1 MVSIYR
7 RNLGVKVA
15 PRLTRAERKELTRG
29 ELAEAA
35 RAVFLRRGFHAASL
49 DEIAEEAG
57 YTKGAVYSNFA
68 SKDELFL
75 GVLDA
80 HFERRVRR
88 YTDVALDEHTL
99 EDAYRAVA
107 RLMFDEDRCEPEWAP
122 LLLEFWAHAS
132 RRERL
137 RAAVVERRERFLDAI
152 AGLIE
157 ELVCRHGAQLAIPG
171 KEAARASGGLMR
183 GVGVEW
189 LLEPSTASRELFEEM
204 HLALMSGLT
213 RYPKRRRT

>member
-1 MVSIYR
+1 
-7 RNLGVKVA
+7 VA
-15 PRLTRAERKELTRG
+15 QRLARAERKERTKG
-29 ELAEAA
+29 EVVEAA
-35 RAVFLRRGFHAASL
+35 RTVFLRRGFHAASL

-80 HFERRVRR
+80 HFERRMRR
-88 YTDVALDEHTL
+88 YTDAALDEQTL
-99 EDAYRAVA
+99 DEAYRAVA
-107 RLMFDEDRCEPEWAP
+107 GLMFEEDRREPEWAP

-137 RAAVVERRERFLDAI
+137 RAAVVERRERFLNAV
-152 AGLIE
+152 AALIE
-157 ELVCRHGAQLAIPG
+157 ELVSRHGAELLIPA

-183 GVGVEW
+183 GVGIEW

-204 HLALMSGLT
+204 HLALMAGLT
-213 RYPKRRRT
+213 RYPRRRTT